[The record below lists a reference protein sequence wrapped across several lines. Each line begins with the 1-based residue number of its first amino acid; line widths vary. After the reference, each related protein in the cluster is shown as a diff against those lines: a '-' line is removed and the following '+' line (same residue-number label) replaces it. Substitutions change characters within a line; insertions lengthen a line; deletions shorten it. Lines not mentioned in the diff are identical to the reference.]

1 MVILVPKNNKYP
13 FLYKVLV
20 LKIWHNILIIFTQ
33 FLVRKKL
40 IKRCKIIKFVSSI
53 QWSVVILCLWSAVSG
68 GTEVPVMMIWFLY
81 FLIWNQFLQKT
92 STEWIN
98 TVSHIIFF
106 IKVSWVSTILIS
118 APYNNIK
125 PKLLE
130 IEFPVIKKKHYLIE
144 PV

>member
-1 MVILVPKNNKYP
+1 MILVPKNNKYP